1 MVVAI
6 IVVVFGGLLNFGAPN
21 RSGAYL
27 KANASPTDLPND
39 LFADRSVNNVLGVYD
54 GKLRSIDSLYSV
66 ARGQAGNIE
75 TDKNAVK
82 ATSAVSTLQ
91 FSQASYIVGEGDQ
104 RVNLT
109 VTRSGDTS
117 GTATVSYATI
127 DDASL
132 QNCNFF
138 NGIASPRCDYIVTI
152 GTLSFAAGETSKSLS
167 VAIIDDS
174 YAEGNEL
181 FRVTLSDPSGTTLG
195 TPSLATVAIVDT
207 VGSTSGLTRSPRV
220 AQTCNASRSSA
231 SMSRRLSFSRLNSNR
246 LAIW

>member
-1 MVVAI
+1 MTRNLQKSSTA
-6 IVVVFGGLLNFGAPN
+6 IVVVIAAVVVGTLLNFGWPTP
-21 RSGAYL
+21 SEAYS
-27 KANASPTDLPND
+27 KTKHNASDLPSD
-39 LFADRSVNNVLGVYD
+39 LFADRSVNNVLGVYGD
-54 GKLRSIDSLYSV
+54 KLRGIYSFYSV
-66 ARGQAGNIE
+66 APGQAGNIE
-75 TDKNAVK
+75 TDKNAVE

-117 GTATVSYATI
+117 GTATVNYATI

-152 GTLSFAAGETSKSLS
+152 GTLSFAAGETSKSFS

-181 FRVTLSDPSGTTLG
+181 FRVTLSNPSGATLG
-195 TPSLATVAIVDT
+195 TPSLATVAIVDNDN
-207 VGSTSGLTRSPRV
+207 VIGPNPV
-220 AQTCNASRSSA
+220 DN
-231 SMSRRLSFSRLNSNR
+231 
-246 LAIW
+246 